1 MRVGHGTASKRPA
14 VLTVLFFFL
23 CQRFRPCSYGASSF
37 WSCVG
42 LLAGEAFQNQTLSS
56 QPAPLSTLVLPFD
69 QNDAV
74 SHFFRHLDSPTMS
87 GIEGLRDGGS
97 RGREGGCDGEVMQL
111 RHMAIGLISFKGS
124 VELLVLTLTSRH

>member
-1 MRVGHGTASKRPA
+1 MESRLDGRVQVHGELASRGGFELLSEAERNRLMSACLRVCVLGTEQPA
-14 VLTVLFFFL
+14 SAQPCLRSCFFFL

-74 SHFFRHLDSPTMS
+74 SHFLSPS
-87 GIEGLRDGGS
+87 GLANHERD
-97 RGREGGCDGEVMQL
+97 
-111 RHMAIGLISFKGS
+111 
-124 VELLVLTLTSRH
+124 